1 MDFRELQ
8 YIVTV
13 ADCQSV
19 TTAAKQL
26 YISQPSLSY
35 AISQIEKEVGT
46 KLFDRSQHP
55 FVLTDAGRIYV
66 QSARDILQRNTEMK
80 SRLADLESG
89 QGAQISLGIPA
100 ERAGHMLPAI
110 INEFRK
116 AFPNSAFNIQEAG
129 TGELVD
135 YVLNN
140 RVSFLIVPLDREELP
155 PNLIA
160 ELIYKES
167 IQLIAAPNAF
177 PDDVFID
184 KAARLVDLKKLADMP
199 YIDIKKRHQIH
210 KKAQKILQEYGIVP
224 HTLMEV
230 DSTITAAQLAACGLG
245 FTLVADRARTMLGPS
260 AHNYCYRYSSHPTQ
274 WEINA
279 VYKKDTY
286 LNKAERYFIDLMKEN
301 FGHPE

>member
-8 YIVTV
+8 YVVTV
-13 ADCQSV
+13 ANLHSF
-19 TTAAKQL
+19 TAAAKQL

-35 AISQIEKEVGT
+35 AISQIEKEIGT

-55 FVLTDAGRIYV
+55 FRLTDAGRIYV

-89 QGAQISLGIPA
+89 QNVQISLGIPA

-110 INEFRK
+110 INEFRR
-116 AFPNSAFNIQEAG
+116 AFPHSSFNIQEAG

-140 RVSFLIVPLDREELP
+140 RVSFLIVPLDKEELP
-155 PNLIA
+155 ANLES
-160 ELIYKES
+160 ELIYKEN

-177 PDDVFID
+177 TDDLFLD
-184 KAARLVDLKKLADMP
+184 KEARLIDLKKLASTP
-199 YIDIKKRHQIH
+199 YIGIKKRHQIH

-245 FTLVADRARTMLGPS
+245 FTLVADRARTMLGVAGKS
-260 AHNYCYRYSSHPTQ
+260 CCYRYSAHPAQ

-279 VYKKDTY
+279 VYKQNTY
-286 LNKAERYFIDLMKEN
+286 LNKAERYFIDLMKKK
-301 FGHPE
+301 FGKQG